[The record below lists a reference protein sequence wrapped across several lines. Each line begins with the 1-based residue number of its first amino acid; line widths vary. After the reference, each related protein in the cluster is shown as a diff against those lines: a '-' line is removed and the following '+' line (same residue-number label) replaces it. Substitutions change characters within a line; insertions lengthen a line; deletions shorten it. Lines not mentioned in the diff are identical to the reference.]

1 MIETIKHL
9 FGLCGESHL
18 NIFTIIFSIIILKL
32 IYEKYI
38 SKTFWKYWRI
48 NS

>member
-1 MIETIKHL
+1 MVKTIKHL
-9 FGLCGESHL
+9 FGFCGESHL
-18 NIFTIIFSIIILKL
+18 NVFTIIFSIIILKL

-38 SKTFWKYWRI
+38 SKALWWSRWI